1 MKFMNS
7 DVLLIQF
14 RYNFRLVKNSDQN
27 RRKIIKL
34 TTQYPLKIPPIL
46 PNSKISRKTASH
58 LHENFHS
65 SSTIKHL
72 LTPFEV
78 SHPFEV
84 AHFRWTAASNNRS
97 PSPGRN
103 QSVLQT
109 WNRWKKKKFS
119 WWSSIT
125 TCYSSKPEVYRA
137 RRERGE
143 RGPSRFVEWVRVT
156 GSCCLGHG
164 PATIP
169 FPPFRAASKEEES
182 RLLRV
187 WPFFVDRLRYYLATK
202 NEGPRAGSKLSNLL
216 CVESCD
222 TSDVARELN
231 ESSRFLRSLDEWDV
245 TRVVTGLLEGDRPFN
260 LWWVM
265 ARIAVIYRTWIY
277 LYLLVGF
284 IYIYVCISCDGFID
298 TYGDVEGSTLCW
310 NKRESFIYMCI

>member
-7 DVLLIQF
+7 DVLLIRF
-14 RYNFRLVKNSDQN
+14 RCNFRLLKNSDQN

-222 TSDVARELN
+222 TSDVASELN
-231 ESSRFLRSLDEWDV
+231 ESSRFLVRWTNETWRGSWPAFSRAIVRSTCDGWWRE
-245 TRVVTGLLEGDRPFN
+245 LLWFIVPGF
-260 LWWVM
+260 
-265 ARIAVIYRTWIY
+265 TSIY
-277 LYLLVGF
+277 LLD
-284 IYIYVCISCDGFID
+284 IYICISCDGFID

-310 NKRESFIYMCI
+310 NKRESFIYMCV